1 MHFTRMEVHTPG
13 AGRWSLMLS
22 QPRAPFQDVAPLWD
36 VAPLSDM
43 TPLSLGLGPSLGHG
57 PSLRCDPSLSRMYPF
72 WDTAPL
78 FLGCGPSLSRC
89 GPSLGCSIWF
99 RGPFNTCGFVVLQL
113 WCEAQGPQWNRR
125 KDCQALKASWVP
137 STARQLEVSLLSLT
151 SLFQGRSVPA
161 LWVKAWRPWEAG

>member
-1 MHFTRMEVHTPG
+1 MHFTRMEVHKPG
-13 AGRWSLMLS
+13 AGRWNLMLS

-36 VAPLSDM
+36 IAPLSDM

-57 PSLRCDPSLSRMYPF
+57 PSLRCD
-72 WDTAPL
+72 
-78 FLGCGPSLSRC
+78 PSLSRC